1 MVAIPFVICTLTT
14 TGIAPMLKKDAGIL
28 VRKKYR
34 IRICNFGT
42 NSINLERKKKVDT
55 YILKEDAPLTVE
67 EVYKSID
74 GDYDFLL
81 KSPFIDPEKM
91 VFEVKHTEY
100 LPKIVQSGFPGK
112 ADMMAVSKYV
122 LAYEKF

>member
-1 MVAIPFVICTLTT
+1 MQKMVAIPFVICTLTT

-81 KSPFIDPEKM
+81 KSPYPLCQEFYY
-91 VFEVKHTEY
+91 EY
-100 LPKIVQSGFPGK
+100 VSNMMRPRIIV
-112 ADMMAVSKYV
+112 D
-122 LAYEKF
+122 YEREP